1 MRKDPIDK
9 LARGDAAA
17 AAAAVREPPPL
28 PRPKRELPPIVEAVE
43 VAPTPSPTHRAPR
56 DTRRW
61 GCAGCSR
68 EGRCDLA
75 APGQPCPLER
85 DAFAELRSPERLP
98 KLLRDAIAA
107 EFRTYFRAKRAEAER
122 GDKIDGEASKMLQ
135 GLLKAVETYLDL
147 LARVEAAPST
157 QASAPVELYPSLAAV
172 LAASGGSLFSEVP
185 DPALRERLRRTYV
198 QTVEREDAIIRD
210 ALAAA
215 GAAHDRGA

>member
-9 LARGDAAA
+9 MAGGDAK
-17 AAAAVREPPPL
+17 AAAVREPTPI
-28 PRPKRELPPIVEAVE
+28 RRQRRELPAIVE
-43 VAPTPSPTHRAPR
+43 VAPTPAPTRRAPR

-61 GCAGCSR
+61 GCAGCPR
-68 EGRCDLA
+68 EGECDLA
-75 APGQPCPLER
+75 APNEPCPLER

-157 QASAPVELYPSLAAV
+157 EAIAPVELYPSLAAV
-172 LAASGGSLFSEVP
+172 LAASEGSLFSEVP
-185 DPALRERLRRTYV
+185 DPAVRERLRSAYV
-198 QTVEREDAIIRD
+198 RTVEREDAIIRD

-215 GAAHDRGA
+215 AHDRDA